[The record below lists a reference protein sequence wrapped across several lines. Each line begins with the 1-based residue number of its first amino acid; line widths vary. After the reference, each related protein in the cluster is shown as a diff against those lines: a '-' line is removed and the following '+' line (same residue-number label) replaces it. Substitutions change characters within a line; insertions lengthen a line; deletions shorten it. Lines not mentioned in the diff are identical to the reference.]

1 MIKSKR
7 IKELEIQVEA
17 LTVLMD
23 SVIITLS
30 DLTDENR
37 KKDIQAG
44 KWYKEGS

>member
-7 IKELEIQVEA
+7 IKELEIQVKA

-30 DLTDENR
+30 NLIEEDK

-44 KWYKEGS
+44 KWYKDGS

>member
-23 SVIITLS
+23 SIIITLS
-30 DLTDENR
+30 DLIDKNEN
-37 KKDIQAG
+37 KHIQAG
-44 KWYKEGS
+44 KWYK

>member
-17 LTVLMD
+17 LTLLMD
-23 SVIITLS
+23 SVIVTLS
-30 DLTDENR
+30 NLMDENK

>member
-30 DLTDENR
+30 DLIDESR

>member
-1 MIKSKR
+1 MIRSKR

-30 DLTDENR
+30 NLIEEYKNKDL
-37 KKDIQAG
+37 QAG
-44 KWYKEGS
+44 KWYKDGS

>member
-1 MIKSKR
+1 MIRSKR

-30 DLTDENR
+30 NLIEEDKNIE
-37 KKDIQAG
+37 AG
-44 KWYKEGS
+44 KWYKDGS

>member
-30 DLTDENR
+30 DLIDENR

>member
-30 DLTDENR
+30 NLIEEDK

-44 KWYKEGS
+44 KWYKDGS